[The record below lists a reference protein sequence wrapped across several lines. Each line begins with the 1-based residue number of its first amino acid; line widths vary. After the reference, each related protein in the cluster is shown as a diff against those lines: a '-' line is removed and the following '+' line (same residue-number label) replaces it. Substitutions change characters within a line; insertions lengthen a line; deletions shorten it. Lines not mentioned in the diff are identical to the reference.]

1 MSSYAKGR
9 RLEYR
14 VRDLFR
20 KNGFIVIRAARSMPV
35 DLVCMKDEKTL
46 LIECKVRKSEFNETK
61 RGELL
66 NLATIAGAEAVLAYK
81 NKRKIFLLD
90 AKTNSHFLIEDLF

>member
-20 KNGFIVIRAARSMPV
+20 KNGFIVIRSARSMPV
-35 DLVCMKDEKTL
+35 DLVCMKNEKTL
-46 LIECKVRKSEFNETK
+46 LIECKERKKEFNEER

-66 NLATIAGAEAVLAYK
+66 KLAKIAGTEAVLAYK
-81 NKRKIFLLD
+81 NKRKILLLN

>member
-35 DLVCMKDEKTL
+35 DLVCMRDKKTL
-46 LIECKVRKSEFNETK
+46 LIECKARKSEFNNERRK
-61 RGELL
+61 ELL
-66 NLATIAGAEAVLAYK
+66 HLAKIAGAEAVLAYK
-81 NKRKIFLLD
+81 NDRKIFLMD
-90 AKTNSHFLIEDLF
+90 AQTNSHFLIEDL